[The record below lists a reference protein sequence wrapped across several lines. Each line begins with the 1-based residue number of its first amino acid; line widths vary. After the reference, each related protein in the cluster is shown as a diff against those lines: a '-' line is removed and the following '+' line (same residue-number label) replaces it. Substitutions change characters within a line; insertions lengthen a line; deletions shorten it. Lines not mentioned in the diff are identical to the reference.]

1 MYDKSV
7 IYQEDNNYTHIHIKQ
22 QSPPAKYMMQIMIEL
37 KGEIES
43 TTLTVG
49 DFTTSFLIMDRK
61 AEDQKGYS
69 RLEK

>member
-7 IYQEDNNYTHIHIKQ
+7 IYQEDITITHIYT
-22 QSPPAKYMMQIMIEL
+22 SNSRAPRKYITQKLIEL

-43 TTLTVG
+43 TTLAVG
-49 DFTTSFLIMDRK
+49 DFTTSLLVMDRK

-69 RLEK
+69 RLE